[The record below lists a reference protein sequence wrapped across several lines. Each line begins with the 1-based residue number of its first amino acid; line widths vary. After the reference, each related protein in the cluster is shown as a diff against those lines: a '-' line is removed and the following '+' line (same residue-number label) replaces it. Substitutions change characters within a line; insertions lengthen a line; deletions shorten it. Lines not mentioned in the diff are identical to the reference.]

1 MDLSKQSLVACSAL
15 VLDLNDLVF
24 FKGNQELNSY
34 SPKFPTTFVLIF
46 KGWAVTR
53 NIYYIDQEIY
63 HRFIKNIVRLVM
75 NKYKNIQ
82 EGVFHAIRIICP

>member
-1 MDLSKQSLVACSAL
+1 MVSEYSDVQMDLSKQSLVVCSGL

-24 FKGNQELNSY
+24 FKVNQELNSY
-34 SPKFPTTFVLIF
+34 SPKFPTTFV
-46 KGWAVTR
+46 
-53 NIYYIDQEIY
+53 Y

>member
-34 SPKFPTTFVLIF
+34 SPKFPTTFVYIQGL
-46 KGWAVTR
+46 GSE
-53 NIYYIDQEIY
+53 NIYIDHEMY